1 MSAPVVVEQR
11 VKSVLNRVKG
21 MPFRWSINPYRGCAH
36 GCVFCYA
43 RRTHWYIEEDG
54 VNDWATKIFAKVN
67 APEVLRAELSRPSWM
82 REEVALGTATDP
94 YQPAEKRYKIS
105 RAILEALRDYRTPVG
120 IVTRSPMILRDLD
133 LLTDLTARA
142 GARVCVSIATVD
154 PVVARDIEPTVSLPK
169 HRLALVRKLREA
181 GIHAGVFIAPV
192 LPRITD
198 SFESIAAVFGAAL
211 EAGASFVHH
220 SALYL
225 GPVTRDAFFEFLHR
239 KRPWLVEYYRE
250 MYRGIYVSRP
260 YDERLDATA
269 SAARERSGFLGA
281 PAPLRVRGPE
291 QMRLWE

>member
-21 MPFRWSINPYRGCAH
+21 MPFGWSVNPYRGCAH

-54 VNDWATKIFAKVN
+54 VADWATKIFAKIN
-67 APEVLRAELSRPSWM
+67 APEVLRAELSRRSWA

-94 YQPAEKRYKIS
+94 YQPAEKRYRIT

-133 LLTDLTARA
+133 LLTELSALA
-142 GARVCVSIATVD
+142 GARVCVSVATVD
-154 PVVARDIEPTVSLPK
+154 PVVAREIEPTVAAPR
-169 HRLALVRKLREA
+169 HRIALVRKLREA
-181 GIHAGVFIAPV
+181 GIHAGVLLAPV
-192 LPRITD
+192 LPRVTD
-198 SFESIAAVFGAAL
+198 SHASIAAVFSAAR

-225 GPVTRDAFFEFLHR
+225 GPVTRDAFFEFLHQ

-250 MYRGIYVSRP
+250 MYRGTFASRA
-260 YDERLDATA
+260 YDERLGATA
-269 SAARERSGFLGA
+269 SGARQASGFLGT
-281 PAPLRVRGPE
+281 PAPSRPRGAE
-291 QMRLWE
+291 QMGLWD